1 MRRRR
6 NAKAAFALLG
16 GGLFLLG
23 ACEGVQL
30 GGDALSMNLP
40 PQRAQVCRDAVRN
53 AMAERNVTEDWIR
66 RVHYQAVQNPSR
78 TGSTRIEGFQAWVY
92 PKQGRGALVVE
103 LSNSCQVRRV
113 WAQGMR

>member
-1 MRRRR
+1 
-6 NAKAAFALLG
+6 
-16 GGLFLLG
+16 
-23 ACEGVQL
+23 
-30 GGDALSMNLP
+30 
-40 PQRAQVCRDAVRN
+40 VRN

-66 RVHYQAVQNPSR
+66 RVHYQAIRNPSR

-92 PKQGRGALVVE
+92 PRQGRGALVVE